1 MVYGLSYQLIKLIR
15 KMLYHHFRVR
25 CVCVCVEVCGDVCV
39 CVGIVPM
46 CMGVFVCGYACVS
59 GVDV

>member
-1 MVYGLSYQLIKLIR
+1 MYAV
-15 KMLYHHFRVR
+15 

-46 CMGVFVCGYACVS
+46 YMGVFVCGYACVS

>member
-1 MVYGLSYQLIKLIR
+1 MYV
-15 KMLYHHFRVR
+15 VWV
-25 CVCVCVEVCGDVCV
+25 CVGVCVEVCGDVCV

-59 GVDV
+59 RVDV